1 MLPTGGCCVAAPSL
15 LSTHHNKTLFK
26 LVVNCKEEAMKVFHK
41 TRARKLKQLD
51 NELRQ

>member
-1 MLPTGGCCVAAPSL
+1 MPPTGSRCITAPSL

-26 LVVNCKEEAMKVFHK
+26 SVVNCEEEAMKVFHK